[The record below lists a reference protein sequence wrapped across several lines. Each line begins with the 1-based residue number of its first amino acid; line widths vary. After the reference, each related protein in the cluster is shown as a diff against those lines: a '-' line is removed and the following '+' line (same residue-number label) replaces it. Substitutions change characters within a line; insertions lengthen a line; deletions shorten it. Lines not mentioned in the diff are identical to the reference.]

1 MLTRSLILA
10 ALALTLALPFALR
23 PPSEVASL
31 AEKADD
37 VLVIIS
43 PHNEAIRYEF
53 GRAFRHWYRER
64 TGRSITV
71 DWRAI
76 GGTSEIT
83 RFIESEYLTA
93 FQNHWTKTLG
103 RPWSAEVQAAFANPR
118 LDENDGMGSDVAFD
132 GEAKNGSSTP
142 LAARAAFLASDVSC
156 GIDLFFGGGAY
167 DFIRQAAA
175 GRLVRSRILQTH
187 PQWFSDEV
195 VPQHYAGE
203 PYWDAQGRWIGVVLG
218 GYGILYNKDAL
229 ARLGVEQAPAQWA
242 DLCDPRFFREVALC
256 DPTKSGSIAKAF
268 ENLIQQQMQARFA
281 ELRRESEAAEFS
293 NLQLGKNAS
302 PSVGVAFDGGAE
314 NGSSTLEARAVREG
328 WEEGLRIIQLMG
340 ANARY
345 FTDSAQKPPID
356 VSQGDSAVG
365 ICIDF
370 YGRYQAEATTRRD
383 NTARAFAPVADRATP
398 LAAGRLVYVSPRGGS
413 VSSAD
418 PIGLLRGAPHRE
430 AAELFIEF
438 TLSMEG
444 QKLWNFKVGEE
455 GGPSRFALRRIPI
468 RRDFYTREDWRAL
481 RSDRDTLP
489 YAEDAPLV
497 YNAAWTGSLFREM
510 AFAIRVMCLDT
521 HDELVAAWREII
533 AAGMPPDALA
543 ILQDLSL
550 LSYARASGEIR
561 TALRSKNRADELRLA
576 RELGAQLRRQYAHAA
591 ASARKHA
598 ASGK

>member
-1 MLTRSLILA
+1 MFKRSLILV

-23 PPSEVASL
+23 PPREAS
-31 AEKADD
+31 AASAQADD
-37 VLVIIS
+37 TLVIIS

-53 GRAFRHWYRER
+53 GRAFRSWYRER
-64 TGRSITV
+64 TGRSIVV

-103 RPWSAEVQAAFANPR
+103 RPWSAEVQAAFANPQ
-118 LDENDGMGSDVAFD
+118 LDRDDEWSSDEASD
-132 GEAKNGSSTP
+132 GEAKKEP
-142 LAARAAFLASDVSC
+142 APPREARAAFLASEVSC

-175 GRLVRSRILQTH
+175 GRLVRSQILQTH
-187 PQWFSDEV
+187 PQWFADDV
-195 VPQHYAGE
+195 VPQYYAGE

-229 ARLGVEQAPAQWA
+229 ARLGVERSPTQWA

-281 ELRRESEAAEFS
+281 ELRRTSE
-293 NLQLGKNAS
+293 
-302 PSVGVAFDGGAE
+302 GA
-314 NGSSTLEARAVREG
+314 GLSSEDVEARAVGEG
-328 WEEGLRIIQLMG
+328 WEAGLRIIQLMG

-370 YGRYQAEATTRRD
+370 YGRYQAEATMRRD
-383 NTARAFAPVADRATP
+383 NT
-398 LAAGRLVYVSPRGGS
+398 GRLVYVSPRGGS

-438 TLSMEG
+438 ALSMEG
-444 QKLWNFKVGEE
+444 QKLWNFKVGTE

-468 RRDFYTREDWRAL
+468 RRDFYAREDWRAL
-481 RSDRDTLP
+481 RSDPDTLP
-489 YAEDAPLV
+489 YAEDGALV

-533 AAGMPPDALA
+533 AAGMPPEALA
-543 ILQDLSL
+543 ILQDMSL
-550 LSYARASGEIR
+550 LNYKRASGEIR

-576 RELGAQLRRQYAHAA
+576 RALGAQLRAQYARAA
-591 ASARKHA
+591 EISRRDAGRQ
-598 ASGK
+598 

>member
-1 MLTRSLILA
+1 MLTRSLILV

-23 PPSEVASL
+23 PPSEAASL
-31 AEKADD
+31 VEKAEDT
-37 VLVIIS
+37 LIIIS

-53 GRAFRHWYRER
+53 GRAFRQWYRER

-103 RPWSAEVQAAFANPR
+103 RAWSAEVQAAFANPQFDGNEKLGYDEAFGGEAKSGATTPR
-118 LDENDGMGSDVAFD
+118 LDEESAAASD
-132 GEAKNGSSTP
+132 EMK
-142 LAARAAFLASDVSC
+142 AARAAFLASEVSC

-167 DFIRQAAA
+167 DSTRQAAA
-175 GRLVRSRILQTH
+175 GRLVPSRIFQTH
-187 PQWFSDEV
+187 PQWFIDDV

-218 GYGILYNKDAL
+218 GYGILYNKDSL
-229 ARLGVEQAPAQWA
+229 ARLGVERPPRQWA

-268 ENLIQQQMQARFA
+268 ENLIQQQMQARLVD
-281 ELRRESEAAEFS
+281 LRRASE
-293 NLQLGKNAS
+293 
-302 PSVGVAFDGGAE
+302 GA
-314 NGSSTLEARAVREG
+314 GLSSGELERRAVREG
-328 WEEGLRIIQLMG
+328 WEAGLRIIQLMG

-383 NTARAFAPVADRATP
+383 NT
-398 LAAGRLVYVSPRGGS
+398 GRLVYVSPRGGS

-438 TLSMEG
+438 VLSIEG
-444 QKLWNFKVGEE
+444 QKLWNFKVGTE

-468 RRDFYTREDWRAL
+468 RRDFYAEGKDWRTL
-481 RSDRDTLP
+481 RSDPDTRP
-489 YAEDAPLV
+489 YAEDGALV
-497 YNAAWTGSLFREM
+497 YNAAWTGALFREM
-510 AFAIRVMCLDT
+510 AFAIRLMCLDT
-521 HDELVAAWREII
+521 HEELVAAWREII
-533 AAGMPPDALA
+533 AAGIPPDALA
-543 ILQDLSL
+543 TLQDMSL
-550 LSYARASGEIR
+550 LSYERASGEIR
-561 TALRSKNRADELRLA
+561 EALRSKNRADELRLA
-576 RELGAQLRRQYAHAA
+576 RELGAQLRQQYAQAA
-591 ASARKHA
+591 ALARA
-598 ASGK
+598 LREQ

>member
-1 MLTRSLILA
+1 MLKRSLILVT
-10 ALALTLALPFALR
+10 LALILALPFALR
-23 PPSEVASL
+23 PTSDALSL
-31 AEKADD
+31 TEEADD
-37 VLVIIS
+37 TLVIIS

-64 TGRSITV
+64 TGRSVTV
-71 DWRAI
+71 DWRTI
-76 GGTSEIT
+76 GGASEIT

-103 RPWSAEVQAAFANPR
+103 RPWNAEVQAAFANPR
-118 LDENDGMGSDVAFD
+118 IDEEGVEVSDE
-132 GEAKNGSSTP
+132 GR
-142 LAARAAFLASDVSC
+142 AARAAFLASEVSC

-175 GRLVRSRILQTH
+175 GRLVPSRILQTH
-187 PQWFSDEV
+187 PQWFTDDV

-203 PYWDAQGRWIGVVLG
+203 PYWDAQGRWLGVVLG

-229 ARLGVEQAPAQWA
+229 ARLDVERSPTQWA

-268 ENLIQQQMQARFA
+268 ENLIQQQMQARLA
-281 ELRRESEAAEFS
+281 ELHRASEGEE
-293 NLQLGKNAS
+293 NLNE
-302 PSVGVAFDGGAE
+302 V
-314 NGSSTLEARAVREG
+314 EARAVREG
-328 WEEGLRIIQLMG
+328 WEAGLRIIQLMG

-370 YGRYQAEATTRRD
+370 YGRYQAEATTRRED
-383 NTARAFAPVADRATP
+383 VNPWASLGSSRREGAVGDRCDS
-398 LAAGRLVYVSPRGGS
+398 AGIEGREGRVVYVSPRGGS

-444 QKLWNFKVGEE
+444 QKLWNFKVGAE
-455 GGPSRFALRRIPI
+455 GGPTRFALRRIPI
-468 RRDFYTREDWRAL
+468 RHDFYANEDWRSL
-481 RSDRDTLP
+481 RSDPDTLP
-489 YAEDAPLV
+489 YADEAPLI

-533 AAGMPPDALA
+533 AAGMPPDALTL
-543 ILQDLSL
+543 LQDMSL
-550 LSYARASGEIR
+550 LSYERVGGEIR

-576 RELGAQLRRQYAHAA
+576 RELGAQLRAQYTRA
-591 ASARKHA
+591 KHVA
-598 ASGK
+598 ECCEFAEQL

>member
-1 MLTRSLILA
+1 MFKRSLILV

-23 PPSEVASL
+23 PPNDAASL

-37 VLVIIS
+37 SLVIIS
-43 PHNEAIRYEF
+43 PHNEAIRYEL

-93 FQNHWTKTLG
+93 FQNHWTRTLG
-103 RPWSAEVQAAFANPR
+103 RPWSAEVQAAFANPQ
-118 LDENDGMGSDVAFD
+118 LDGNEASSSDEALG
-132 GEAKNGSSTP
+132 GEAKSGAAIP
-142 LAARAAFLASDVSC
+142 RAARTAFLASEVSC

-175 GRLVRSRILQTH
+175 GRLVPSRIFQTH
-187 PQWFSDEV
+187 PQWFSDDV
-195 VPQHYAGE
+195 VAQHYAGE
-203 PYWDAQGRWIGVVLG
+203 PYWDAQGRWVGVVLG
-218 GYGILYNKDAL
+218 GYGILYNRDAL
-229 ARLGVEQAPAQWA
+229 TRLGVEQEPTQWA

-268 ENLIQQQMQARFA
+268 ENLIQQQMQARLA
-281 ELRRESEAAEFS
+281 ELRRTNAGEENLDEVEA
-293 NLQLGKNAS
+293 K
-302 PSVGVAFDGGAE
+302 
-314 NGSSTLEARAVREG
+314 AVQEG
-328 WEEGLRIIQLMG
+328 WEAGLRIIQLMG

-370 YGRYQAEATTRRD
+370 YGRYQAEATTRRED
-383 NTARAFAPVADRATP
+383 VGGDQRESLVGEGQEVREGRVA
-398 LAAGRLVYVSPRGGS
+398 YVSPRGGS

-438 TLSMEG
+438 ALSMEG
-444 QKLWNFKVGEE
+444 QKLWNLKVGAE
-455 GGPSRFALRRIPI
+455 GGPTRFALRRLPI
-468 RRDFYTREDWRAL
+468 RRDFYAHEDWRTL
-481 RSDRDTLP
+481 RSDPDTLP
-489 YAEDAPLV
+489 YTERDPLV
-497 YNAAWTGSLFREM
+497 YNSAWTGSLFREM

-533 AAGMPPDALA
+533 AAGMPEDALA
-543 ILQDLSL
+543 ILQDMSL
-550 LSYARASGEIR
+550 LSYERAGGEIR
-561 TALRSKNRADELRLA
+561 TVLRSKNRADELRLA
-576 RELGAQLRRQYAHAA
+576 RELGAQLREQYVRARQAA
-591 ASARKHA
+591 VRTTA
-598 ASGK
+598 AQTVAQSL

>member
-1 MLTRSLILA
+1 MFKRSFIIA
-10 ALALTLALPFALR
+10 ALILTLALPFALR
-23 PPSEVASL
+23 PPSDKSSRG
-31 AEKADD
+31 EKADD
-37 VLVIIS
+37 TLVIIS

-53 GRAFRHWYRER
+53 GRAFRAWYYER
-64 TGRSITV
+64 TGRSIVV

-103 RPWSAEVQAAFANPR
+103 RSWSAEVQAAFANPQF
-118 LDENDGMGSDVAFD
+118 DGSDESSSDEAFG
-132 GEAKNGSSTP
+132 GEAKNGSAT
-142 LAARAAFLASDVSC
+142 LRAARAAFLASEVSC

-175 GRLVRSRILQTH
+175 GRLVPSQILQKH
-187 PQWFSDEV
+187 PQWFADDV

-229 ARLGVEQAPAQWA
+229 ARLGVEQAPQQWA

-268 ENLIQQQMQARFA
+268 ENLIQQQMQARLA
-281 ELRRESEAAEFS
+281 ELLRA
-293 NLQLGKNAS
+293 NAS
-302 PSVGVAFDGGAE
+302 EGASLVNPQFEKNETLGVNTAFDGEAK
-314 NGSSTLEARAVREG
+314 NGSATLRAVREG
-328 WEEGLRIIQLMG
+328 WDAGLRIIQLMG

-383 NTARAFAPVADRATP
+383 NLDRASAP
-398 LAAGRLVYVSPRGGS
+398 AAGRLVYVSPSGGS

-438 TLSMEG
+438 ALSMEG
-444 QKLWNFKVGEE
+444 QKLWNFKVGAE

-468 RRDFYTREDWRAL
+468 RRDFYAREDWRAL
-481 RSDRDTLP
+481 RSDPDTLP
-489 YAEDAPLV
+489 YAEEDALV

-533 AAGMPPDALA
+533 AAGMPADALA
-543 ILQDLSL
+543 VLQDMSL
-550 LSYARASGEIR
+550 LSYERAGGEIR
-561 TALRSKNRADELRLA
+561 AALRSKNRVDELRLA
-576 RELGAQLRRQYAHAA
+576 RELGGQLRAQYAKAA
-591 ASARKHA
+591 EIARSHVTR
-598 ASGK
+598 

>member
-1 MLTRSLILA
+1 MFTRSLILV

-23 PPSEVASL
+23 PPSEVAVSG
-31 AEKADD
+31 AQADD
-37 VLVIIS
+37 TLVIIS

-53 GRAFRHWYRER
+53 GRAFRSWYYKR
-64 TGRSITV
+64 TGRSIVV

-103 RPWSAEVQAAFANPR
+103 RPWSAEVQAAFANPQ
-118 LDENDGMGSDVAFD
+118 FD
-132 GEAKNGSSTP
+132 GGDESVSDKAFVGETKNGSATRVE
-142 LAARAAFLASDVSC
+142 ARRAFLTSEVSC

-175 GRLVRSRILQTH
+175 GRLVPSRIFQTH
-187 PQWFSDEV
+187 PQWFTDEV
-195 VPQHYAGE
+195 VPEHYAGE

-229 ARLGVEQAPAQWA
+229 ARLGVEQPPQQWA
-242 DLCDPRFFREVALC
+242 DLCDPRFFREAALC

-268 ENLIQQQMQARFA
+268 ENLIQQQMQERLA
-281 ELRRESEAAEFS
+281 ELSRASDTGVSSEA
-293 NLQLGKNAS
+293 
-302 PSVGVAFDGGAE
+302 
-314 NGSSTLEARAVREG
+314 LEARAVREG
-328 WEEGLRIIQLMG
+328 WEAGLRIIQLMG

-383 NTARAFAPVADRATP
+383 NT
-398 LAAGRLVYVSPRGGS
+398 GRLVYVSPRGGS

-444 QKLWNFKVGEE
+444 QKLWNFKVGAE
-455 GGPSRFALRRIPI
+455 GGPSRFALRRSPI
-468 RRDFYTREDWRAL
+468 RRDFYAREDWCSL
-481 RSDRDTLP
+481 RSDPDTLP
-489 YAEDAPLV
+489 YVEEGALI
-497 YNAAWTGSLFREM
+497 YNAAWTGSLFREL

-533 AAGMPPDALA
+533 AAGMPEDALA
-543 ILQDLSL
+543 ILQELSL
-550 LSYARASGEIR
+550 LNYERASGEIR
-561 TALRSKNRADELRLA
+561 AALRSKNRADELRLA
-576 RELGAQLRRQYAHAA
+576 RELGGQLRAQYARAA
-591 ASARKHA
+591 EIARA
-598 ASGK
+598 NRQ

>member
-1 MLTRSLILA
+1 MLTRSLILV

-23 PPSEVASL
+23 PPSDASSL

-37 VLVIIS
+37 TLVVIS

-53 GRAFRHWYRER
+53 GRAFRQWYRER
-64 TGRSITV
+64 TGRSIVV

-83 RFIESEYLTA
+83 RFIESEYLTS
-93 FQNHWTKTLG
+93 FQNHWTKVLG
-103 RPWSAEVQAAFANPR
+103 RSWSAEVQAAFANPR
-118 LDENDGMGSDVAFD
+118 LDDEGSGSLDEALG
-132 GEAKNGSSTP
+132 GEAQSGSATP
-142 LAARAAFLASDVSC
+142 RAAFLASDVSC

-175 GRLVRSRILQTH
+175 GRLVPSRILQTH
-187 PQWFSDEV
+187 PQWFTDDV

-203 PYWDAQGRWIGVVLG
+203 PYWDAQGRWVGVVLG
-218 GYGILYNKDAL
+218 DYGILYNKDAL
-229 ARLGVEQAPAQWA
+229 ARIGVEQSPDQWA
-242 DLCDPRFFREVALC
+242 DLCDPRLFREVALC

-268 ENLIQQQMQARFA
+268 ENLIQQQMQARLA
-281 ELRRESEAAEFS
+281 ELRRASEEAGLSAKE
-293 NLQLGKNAS
+293 
-302 PSVGVAFDGGAE
+302 
-314 NGSSTLEARAVREG
+314 LEACAVREG
-328 WEEGLRIIQLMG
+328 WEAGLRIIQLMG

-383 NTARAFAPVADRATP
+383 NT
-398 LAAGRLVYVSPRGGS
+398 GRLVYVSPRGGS

-438 TLSMEG
+438 VLSMEG
-444 QKLWNFKVGEE
+444 QKLWNFKVGTE
-455 GGPSRFALRRIPI
+455 GGPARFALRRIPI
-468 RRDFYTREDWRAL
+468 RRDFYAHEDWRML
-481 RSDRDTLP
+481 CSDPASLP
-489 YAEDAPLV
+489 YAEDGALV

-533 AAGMPPDALA
+533 AAGMPADALA
-543 ILQDLSL
+543 VLQDMSL
-550 LSYARASGEIR
+550 LSYERADGEIR
-561 TALRSKNRADELRLA
+561 AALRSKNRADELRLA
-576 RELGAQLRRQYAHAA
+576 RELGAHLRSQYARAA
-591 ASARKHA
+591 EVAQRYMGPAK
-598 ASGK
+598 

>member
-1 MLTRSLILA
+1 MLKRSLILA
-10 ALALTLALPFALR
+10 ALALILALPFALR
-23 PPSEVASL
+23 PPSAASSL

-37 VLVIIS
+37 TLVLIS

-118 LDENDGMGSDVAFD
+118 LDESTEASDGKTSN
-132 GEAKNGSSTP
+132 EAVPRSSG
-142 LAARAAFLASDVSC
+142 LAARAAFLASEVSC

-175 GRLVRSRILQTH
+175 GRLVPSRIFQTH
-187 PQWFSDEV
+187 PQWFSDDV
-195 VPQHYAGE
+195 VAQHYAGE
-203 PYWDAQGRWIGVVLG
+203 PYWDAQGRWVGVVLG
-218 GYGILYNKDAL
+218 GYGILYNRDAL
-229 ARLGVEQAPAQWA
+229 ARLGVEQGPSQWA

-268 ENLIQQQMQARFA
+268 ENLIQQQMQARLG
-281 ELRRESEAAEFS
+281 ELRRANS
-293 NLQLGKNAS
+293 AS
-302 PSVGVAFDGGAE
+302 L
-314 NGSSTLEARAVREG
+314 STEELEARAIREG
-328 WEEGLRIIQLMG
+328 WEAGLRIIQLMG

-370 YGRYQAEATTRRD
+370 YGRYQAEATTRRED
-383 NTARAFAPVADRATP
+383 AGGEEQEGRVA
-398 LAAGRLVYVSPRGGS
+398 YVSPRGGS

-438 TLSMEG
+438 ALSMEG
-444 QKLWNFKVGEE
+444 QKLWNFKVGAE
-455 GGPSRFALRRIPI
+455 GGPTRFALRRLPI
-468 RRDFYTREDWRAL
+468 RRDFYAHEDWLPL
-481 RSDRDTLP
+481 RSDPDTLP
-489 YAEDAPLV
+489 YAEQEPLV
-497 YNAAWTGSLFREM
+497 YNATWTGSLFREM

-533 AAGMPPDALA
+533 AAGMPEDALG
-543 ILQDLSL
+543 ILQDMSL
-550 LSYARASGEIR
+550 LSYERAGGEIR
-561 TALRSKNRADELRLA
+561 AALRSKNRVDELRLA
-576 RELGAQLRRQYAHAA
+576 RELGAQLRDQYARAGQAA
-591 ASARKHA
+591 VRTAPALAQSL
-598 ASGK
+598 

>member
-1 MLTRSLILA
+1 MFTRSLILV

-23 PPSEVASL
+23 PPSEVAVSG
-31 AEKADD
+31 AQADD
-37 VLVIIS
+37 TLVIIS

-53 GRAFRHWYRER
+53 GRAFRSWYYKR
-64 TGRSITV
+64 TGRSIVV

-93 FQNHWTKTLG
+93 FQNHWTKALG
-103 RPWSAEVQAAFANPR
+103 RPWSAEVQAAFANPQFDGG
-118 LDENDGMGSDVAFD
+118 DESVSNEAFE
-132 GEAKNGSSTP
+132 GEAKNGSATRVE
-142 LAARAAFLASDVSC
+142 ARRAFLASEVSC

-175 GRLVRSRILQTH
+175 GRLVPSRIFQTH
-187 PQWFSDEV
+187 PQWFTDEV
-195 VPQHYAGE
+195 VPEHYAGE

-229 ARLGVEQAPAQWA
+229 ARLGVEQPPQQWA
-242 DLCDPRFFREVALC
+242 DLCDPRFFREAALC

-268 ENLIQQQMQARFA
+268 ENLIQQQMQERLA
-281 ELRRESEAAEFS
+281 ELSRASDTGVSSEA
-293 NLQLGKNAS
+293 
-302 PSVGVAFDGGAE
+302 
-314 NGSSTLEARAVREG
+314 LEARAVREG
-328 WEEGLRIIQLMG
+328 WEAGLRIIQLMG

-383 NTARAFAPVADRATP
+383 NT
-398 LAAGRLVYVSPRGGS
+398 GRLVYVSPRGGS

-444 QKLWNFKVGEE
+444 QKLWNFKVGAE
-455 GGPSRFALRRIPI
+455 GGPSRFALRRSPI
-468 RRDFYTREDWRAL
+468 RRDFYAREDWRSL
-481 RSDRDTLP
+481 RSDPDTLP
-489 YAEDAPLV
+489 YVEEGALI
-497 YNAAWTGSLFREM
+497 YNAAWTGSLFREL

-533 AAGMPPDALA
+533 AAGVPEDALA
-543 ILQDLSL
+543 ILQELSL
-550 LSYARASGEIR
+550 LNYERASGEIR
-561 TALRSKNRADELRLA
+561 AALRSKNRADELRLA
-576 RELGAQLRRQYAHAA
+576 RELGGQLRAQYARAA
-591 ASARKHA
+591 EIARA
-598 ASGK
+598 NRQ

>member
-1 MLTRSLILA
+1 MLKRSFIIA
-10 ALALTLALPFALR
+10 ALVLTLALPFALR
-23 PPSEVASL
+23 PPSDKSRRG
-31 AEKADD
+31 EKADD
-37 VLVIIS
+37 TLVIIS

-103 RPWSAEVQAAFANPR
+103 RPWSAEVQAAFANPQ
-118 LDENDGMGSDVAFD
+118 LDGNDESSDAAAFD
-132 GEAKNGSSTP
+132 GEAKNGSATP
-142 LAARAAFLASDVSC
+142 RVARAAFLASEVSC

-175 GRLVRSRILQTH
+175 GRLVPSRIFQTH
-187 PQWFSDEV
+187 PQWFADDV

-203 PYWDAQGRWIGVVLG
+203 PYWDAQGRWLGVVLG

-229 ARLGVEQAPAQWA
+229 ARLGVEQAPQQWA

-268 ENLIQQQMQARFA
+268 ENLIQQQMQARLA
-281 ELRRESEAAEFS
+281 ELLRADASEGASLVNPQFKKNET
-293 NLQLGKNAS
+293 LGVNT
-302 PSVGVAFDGGAE
+302 AFDGEAKNGA
-314 NGSSTLEARAVREG
+314 STRRAVREG
-328 WEEGLRIIQLMG
+328 WEAGLRIIQLMG

-383 NTARAFAPVADRATP
+383 NIERRAASVSDRATP

-418 PIGLLRGAPHRE
+418 PIGLLRGAPYRE

-438 TLSMEG
+438 ALSMEG
-444 QKLWNFKVGEE
+444 QKLWNLKVGTE

-468 RRDFYTREDWRAL
+468 RRDFYAREEWRTL
-481 RSDRDTLP
+481 RSDPDTRP
-489 YAEDAPLV
+489 YAQEDALV
-497 YNAAWTGSLFREM
+497 YNAAWTGPLFREM
-510 AFAIRVMCLDT
+510 AFVIRVMCLDT

-533 AAGMPPDALA
+533 AAGMPADALA
-543 ILQDLSL
+543 VLQDMSL
-550 LSYARASGEIR
+550 LSYDRVGGEIR
-561 TALRSKNRADELRLA
+561 ASLRSKNRADELRLA
-576 RELGAQLRRQYAHAA
+576 RELGAQLRTQYAKAA
-591 ASARKHA
+591 ALARA
-598 ASGK
+598 ATPER